1 MPAIHESRRARV
13 ERKLSERGW
22 GAALVSNLVNIRYL
36 TGFTGSNGALLLLPG
51 AAPVF
56 ATDGRYLDQASDQTD
71 LEPFP
76 IKGGATPALWSTVA
90 DAVGAA
96 AWQRVDTVAV
106 ETHHLTHDDFLSL
119 EGSRGHCELV
129 PLDALVEAHRR
140 VKDEEEIGNLREA
153 CEISMRALETLLAGE
168 FLGRTER
175 QLTRALEGSMLD
187 LGAEAVGF
195 DTIMASGPH
204 SAVPHHSPT
213 DRVVEPGD
221 LLTVDFGARVGGY
234 HADCTRT
241 FVVGQEP
248 VVWQREVYAAVRE
261 AQAVGVAQARP
272 DTATRDVYAS
282 VLDCLQGHGLA
293 ERFVHGLGHGV
304 GLEIHEDPFM
314 GAVSTGILAD
324 CNAITIEPGVYLS
337 GRGGVRIEDTLVVRP
352 DGAEVLT
359 TAPKDLRVVG

>member
-1 MPAIHESRRARV
+1 MPATHESRRARL
-13 ERKLSERGW
+13 EALLSERGW

-36 TGFTGSNGALLLLPG
+36 TGFTGSNGALLLMPG

-56 ATDGRYLDQASDQTD
+56 ATDGRYLDQGADQTA
-71 LEPFP
+71 LVPYP
-76 IKGGATPALWSTVA
+76 IKGGATPALWSQVA
-90 DAVGAA
+90 DAVGAD
-96 AWQRVDTVAV
+96 AWQQVQTVAV
-106 ETHHLTHDDFLSL
+106 ETNHLTHDDFVSL
-119 EGSRGHCELV
+119 DGAKGHCELV
-129 PLDALVEAHRR
+129 PLDGLVEARRR
-140 VKDEEEIGNLREA
+140 VKDEEEIANLREA
-153 CEISMRALETLLAGE
+153 CEISTQALETLLAGE
-168 FLGRTER
+168 LLGRSER
-175 QLTRALEGSMLD
+175 QLTRALEASMLD

-195 DTIMASGPH
+195 DTIMAGGPH

-213 DRVVEPGD
+213 DRAVARGD
-221 LLTVDFGARVGGY
+221 LLTIDFGARVRGY

-248 VVWQREVYAAVRE
+248 ADWQREAYAAVRE

-272 DTATRDVYAS
+272 RAATGDVDAA
-282 VLDCLQGHGLA
+282 VVECLRGHGLA

-324 CNAITIEPGVYLS
+324 CDAITIEPGVYLP